1 MKSFIFYL
9 LFFIYKSMADLQN
22 VSKLR
27 EQTGAG
33 MVDCKKALDEAS
45 GDFNKALEIL
55 RKKGEAKAMKKM
67 AERQVKEGIVYSYI
81 HSNNKAGAMLELFCE
96 TDFVARTD
104 DFKNLA
110 RDLAMQIVA
119 MAPDYLKPE
128 DVPTEVLEKE
138 KEIYREQIKAESKPD
153 AVKEKIIE
161 GKLAKFYSEVCLLN
175 QTFIKDES
183 LTVGELIKQLMAKTG
198 EKIEMGRFIKFQV

>member
-1 MKSFIFYL
+1 
-9 LFFIYKSMADLQN
+9 MADLQN